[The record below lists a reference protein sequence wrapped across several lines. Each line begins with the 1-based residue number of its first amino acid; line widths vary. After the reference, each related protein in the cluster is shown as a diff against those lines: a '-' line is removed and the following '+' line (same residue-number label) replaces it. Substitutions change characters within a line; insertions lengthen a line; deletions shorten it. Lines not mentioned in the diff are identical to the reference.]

1 MDEFVEW
8 YFSDANKSVDKDD
21 KKATKDA
28 YDNGKIT
35 LDQLKGGSIWK
46 RNKVKQMEPGK
57 ITRLNDDFLGYQ
69 ATIPHK
75 KQAEENVKATKDQ
88 PKSGSIWKRVKA
100 NPMLD
105 KITRL
110 NDSLDQATIAQ
121 KKQAEENAKAEKAEK
136 VKKAEEAKKAEAVKK
151 SQTPKDDSEKQ
162 GTTSTTLDATSAS
175 KDIQSIM
182 ETANNY
188 ADVKPTVKV
197 SPFFWK
203 NIDYMLEDA
212 KSAAMKE
219 EASDN
224 TKEEDSDNTKEK
236 DSAKKKEKDS
246 AKKQELLKKLKS
258 QKAELYADHIL
269 KTLANLAYS
278 TSNWTGAEAG
288 HNPAHEM
295 TSSQADLYKNIQN
308 QAYANQI
315 GKIKDYDIKQ
325 QTDRTD
331 AVNNVFNEYLERQV
345 ASKWK
350 AWSNDSRFK
359 DAKGNIDYI
368 KMFDSLDINEK
379 QYLNNIMKSKL
390 ASLNENSSIEDAAK
404 AFAAYELGP
413 IATEVL
419 KGAVEATGS
428 GIQRAFNWLKDR
440 L

>member
-1 MDEFVEW
+1 MDEFVKW
-8 YFSDANKSVDKDD
+8 YFSDANKAVEEND

-46 RNKVKQMEPGK
+46 HNKVNQMKPGQ

-69 ATIPHK
+69 ATITQK
-75 KQAEENVKATKDQ
+75 KQTEENVKATKDK
-88 PKSGSIWKRVKA
+88 PKSGSIWKRIEI
-100 NPMLD
+100 NPL
-105 KITRL
+105 KLGKTTRL
-110 NDSLDQATIAQ
+110 NDDSLDQAAIAQ
-121 KKQAEENAKAEKAEK
+121 KKQAEENAKAEKA
-136 VKKAEEAKKAEAVKK
+136 KAVNKP
-151 SQTPKDDSEKQ
+151 QTPKDDSKKQ
-162 GTTSTTLDATSAS
+162 DAASTSEDDTKKQDAESAS
-175 KDIQSIM
+175 KDIRNIM
-182 ETANNY
+182 ETASNY

-203 NIDYMLEDA
+203 NIDYMLEND

-219 EASDN
+219 E
-224 TKEEDSDNTKEK
+224 
-236 DSAKKKEKDS
+236 DS

-269 KTLANLAYS
+269 KSLANLAYS

-331 AVNNVFNEYLERQV
+331 TVNKVFNDYLDRQV

-368 KMFDSLDINEK
+368 KMFDSLDIDEK
-379 QYLNNIMKSKL
+379 QYLNGIMKSKL
-390 ASLNENSSIEDAAK
+390 ASLDESSSIEDAAK
-404 AFAAYELGP
+404 AFAGYELGP

-428 GIQRAFNWLKDR
+428 GIQSAFNWLKDR

>member
-8 YFSDANKSVDKDD
+8 YFSDANKSIDKDD

-46 RNKVKQMEPGK
+46 HNKVNQMKPGQ
-57 ITRLNDDFLGYQ
+57 ITRLNDEFLGYQ
-69 ATIPHK
+69 ATTTQK

-88 PKSGSIWKRVKA
+88 PKSGSIWKRIKI
-100 NPMLD
+100 NPL
-105 KITRL
+105 KLGKTTRL
-110 NDSLDQATIAQ
+110 NDDSLDQAAIAQ
-121 KKQAEENAKAEKAEK
+121 KKQAEENAKAEKA
-136 VKKAEEAKKAEAVKK
+136 KKAEVAKKAEAVNKP
-151 SQTPKDDSEKQ
+151 QTPKDDSKKQ
-162 GTTSTTLDATSAS
+162 DAASTKQDATSAS
-175 KDIQSIM
+175 KDIQTIM
-182 ETANNY
+182 ETASNY

-203 NIDYMLEDA
+203 NIDYMLEND

-219 EASDN
+219 E
-224 TKEEDSDNTKEK
+224 
-236 DSAKKKEKDS
+236 DS
-246 AKKQELLKKLKS
+246 AKKQELLKKLRS
-258 QKAELYADHIL
+258 QKAELYADYIL
-269 KTLANLAYS
+269 KSLANLAYS

-295 TSSQADLYKNIQN
+295 TSSQVDLYKNIQN

-325 QTDRTD
+325 QTDRIDT
-331 AVNNVFNEYLERQV
+331 VNKIFNDYLNRQV

-368 KMFDSLDINEK
+368 KMFDSLDIDEK
-379 QYLNNIMKSKL
+379 QYLNSIMKSKL
-390 ASLNENSSIEDAAK
+390 ASLDENSSIEDAAK
-404 AFAAYELGP
+404 AFAGYKLGP

-419 KGAVEATGS
+419 KDAVEATGA
-428 GIQRAFNWLKDR
+428 GIQSAFNWLKDR

>member
-8 YFSDANKSVDKDD
+8 YFSDANKLIDKDD

-46 RNKVKQMEPGK
+46 HNKVNQMKPGQ

-69 ATIPHK
+69 ATITQK
-75 KQAEENVKATKDQ
+75 KQPEENAKATKDQ
-88 PKSGSIWKRVKA
+88 PKSGSIWKRNKVNL
-100 NPMLD
+100 NPL
-105 KITRL
+105 TRL
-110 NDSLDQATIAQ
+110 KDSLDQAAIAQ
-121 KKQAEENAKAEKAEK
+121 KKQAEENAKAE
-136 VKKAEEAKKAEAVKK
+136 EAKKAEAANKP
-151 SQTPKDDSEKQ
+151 QTPKDDSKKQ
-162 GTTSTTLDATSAS
+162 EAASTKQDATSTKQDAESAS
-175 KDIQSIM
+175 KDIRDIM
-182 ETANNY
+182 ETASNY

-203 NIDYMLEDA
+203 NIDYMLEND

-219 EASDN
+219 E
-224 TKEEDSDNTKEK
+224 
-236 DSAKKKEKDS
+236 DS

-269 KTLANLAYS
+269 KSLANLAYS

-331 AVNNVFNEYLERQV
+331 TVNKVFNDYLNRQV

-368 KMFDSLDINEK
+368 KMFDSLDIDEK
-379 QYLNNIMKSKL
+379 QYLNGIMKSKL
-390 ASLNENSSIEDAAK
+390 ASLDENSSIEDAAK
-404 AFAAYELGP
+404 AFAGYELGP

-428 GIQRAFNWLKDR
+428 GIQSAFNWLKDR

>member
-8 YFSDANKSVDKDD
+8 YFSDANKAVDEND

-35 LDQLKGGSIWK
+35 LDQLKSGSIWK
-46 RNKVKQMEPGK
+46 LNKVNQMKPGQ

-69 ATIPHK
+69 AATTQK

-88 PKSGSIWKRVKA
+88 PKSGSIWKRIKV
-100 NPMLD
+100 NPLELS
-105 KITRL
+105 TRL
-110 NDSLDQATIAQ
+110 NDDFLGYQAAIAQ
-121 KKQAEENAKAEKAEK
+121 KKQAEENAKAE
-136 VKKAEEAKKAEAVKK
+136 EAKKAEAANKP
-151 SQTPKDDSEKQ
+151 QTPKDDSKKQNATSEKQ
-162 GTTSTTLDATSAS
+162 DAESAS
-175 KDIQSIM
+175 KDLQTIM
-182 ETANNY
+182 ETASNY

-203 NIDYMLEDA
+203 NIDYMLENDKA
-212 KSAAMKE
+212 AAMKE
-219 EASDN
+219 E
-224 TKEEDSDNTKEK
+224 
-236 DSAKKKEKDS
+236 DS

-269 KTLANLAYS
+269 KSLANLAYS

-331 AVNNVFNEYLERQV
+331 TVNKVFNDYLNRQV

-368 KMFDSLDINEK
+368 KMFDSLDIDEK
-379 QYLNNIMKSKL
+379 QYLNGIMKSKL
-390 ASLNENSSIEDAAK
+390 ANLDENSSIEDAAK
-404 AFAAYELGP
+404 AFAGYELGP

-419 KGAVEATGS
+419 KGAVEATGA
-428 GIQRAFNWLKDR
+428 GIQSAFNWLKDR

>member
-1 MDEFVEW
+1 MDEFVKW
-8 YFSDANKSVDKDD
+8 YFSDANESIDKDD

-35 LDQLKGGSIWK
+35 LDQLKSGSIWK
-46 RNKVKQMEPGK
+46 HNKVNQMKPGQ

-69 ATIPHK
+69 ATIPQK
-75 KQAEENVKATKDQ
+75 KQAEENVKATKDK
-88 PKSGSIWKRVKA
+88 PKSGSIWKHIKI
-100 NPMLD
+100 NPL
-105 KITRL
+105 KLGKTTGL
-110 NDSLDQATIAQ
+110 NDDSLDQAAIAQ
-121 KKQAEENAKAEKAEK
+121 KKQAEENAKAE
-136 VKKAEEAKKAEAVKK
+136 EAKKAEAANKP
-151 SQTPKDDSEKQ
+151 QTPKDDSKKQ
-162 GTTSTTLDATSAS
+162 DATSTKQDAESTKQDAESAS
-175 KDIQSIM
+175 EDIRDIM
-182 ETANNY
+182 ETASNY

-203 NIDYMLEDA
+203 NIDYMLEND

-219 EASDN
+219 E
-224 TKEEDSDNTKEK
+224 
-236 DSAKKKEKDS
+236 DS

-269 KTLANLAYS
+269 KSLANLAYS

-325 QTDRTD
+325 QIDRTD
-331 AVNNVFNEYLERQV
+331 TVNKVFNEYLNRQV
-345 ASKWK
+345 AAKWK
-350 AWSNDSRFK
+350 EWSNDSRFK

-368 KMFDSLDINEK
+368 KMFDSLDIDEK
-379 QYLNNIMKSKL
+379 QYLNGLMKSKL
-390 ASLNENSSIEDAAK
+390 ANLDENSSIEDAAK
-404 AFAAYELGP
+404 ALAVYELGP

-419 KGAVEATGS
+419 KGAVEATGA
-428 GIQRAFNWLKDR
+428 GIQSAFNWLKDR

>member
-8 YFSDANKSVDKDD
+8 YFSDANKSIDKDD

-35 LDQLKGGSIWK
+35 LDQLKSGSIWK
-46 RNKVKQMEPGK
+46 HNKVNQMKPGQ

-69 ATIPHK
+69 ATIP
-75 KQAEENVKATKDQ
+75 
-88 PKSGSIWKRVKA
+88 
-100 NPMLD
+100 
-105 KITRL
+105 
-110 NDSLDQATIAQ
+110 Q
-121 KKQAEENAKAEKAEK
+121 KKQAEENAKAEKA
-136 VKKAEEAKKAEAVKK
+136 KAVNKP
-151 SQTPKDDSEKQ
+151 QTPKDDSKKQ
-162 GTTSTTLDATSAS
+162 DATSTKQDAESAS
-175 KDIQSIM
+175 KDIRDIM
-182 ETANNY
+182 ETASNY

-203 NIDYMLEDA
+203 NIDYMLEND

-219 EASDN
+219 E
-224 TKEEDSDNTKEK
+224 
-236 DSAKKKEKDS
+236 DSAKKN
-246 AKKQELLKKLKS
+246 ELLKKLKS

-269 KTLANLAYS
+269 KSLANLAYS

-331 AVNNVFNEYLERQV
+331 TVNKVFNDYLDRQV

-368 KMFDSLDINEK
+368 KMFDSLDIDEK
-379 QYLNNIMKSKL
+379 QYLNGIMKSKL
-390 ASLNENSSIEDAAK
+390 AGLDENSSIEDAAK
-404 AFAAYELGP
+404 AFAGYELGP

-428 GIQRAFNWLKDR
+428 GIQSAFNWLKDR

>member
-8 YFSDANKSVDKDD
+8 YFSDANKAVDEND

-46 RNKVKQMEPGK
+46 RNKVNQMKPGK

-69 ATIPHK
+69 A
-75 KQAEENVKATKDQ
+75 A
-88 PKSGSIWKRVKA
+88 
-100 NPMLD
+100 
-105 KITRL
+105 
-110 NDSLDQATIAQ
+110 IAQ
-121 KKQAEENAKAEKAEK
+121 KKQAEENAKAEKA
-136 VKKAEEAKKAEAVKK
+136 KKAEAPNKAEAVNKP
-151 SQTPKDDSEKQ
+151 QTPKDDSEKQ
-162 GTTSTTLDATSAS
+162 DTTSTKQDAAAAS
-175 KDIQSIM
+175 EDIGNIM

-203 NIDYMLEDA
+203 NIDYMLEND

-219 EASDN
+219 
-224 TKEEDSDNTKEK
+224 T
-236 DSAKKKEKDS
+236 DS

-269 KTLANLAYS
+269 KSLANLAYS

-315 GKIKDYDIKQ
+315 SKIKDYDIKQ
-325 QTDRTD
+325 QIDRTD
-331 AVNNVFNEYLERQV
+331 TVNNVFNDYLNRQV
-345 ASKWK
+345 AAKWK

-379 QYLNNIMKSKL
+379 QYLNGIMKSKL
-390 ASLNENSSIEDAAK
+390 AGLDENSSIEDAAK
-404 AFAAYELGP
+404 AFAGYELGP

-419 KGAVEATGS
+419 KGAVEATGT
-428 GIQRAFNWLKDR
+428 GIQKAFNWLKDR

>member
-35 LDQLKGGSIWK
+35 LDQLKSGSIWK
-46 RNKVKQMEPGK
+46 RNKVNQMKPGQ

-69 ATIPHK
+69 ATTTQK

-88 PKSGSIWKRVKA
+88 PKSGSIWKRIKVNPLELVKT
-100 NPMLD
+100 
-105 KITRL
+105 TRL
-110 NDSLDQATIAQ
+110 NDDSLDQAAIAQ
-121 KKQAEENAKAEKAEK
+121 KKQAEENAKAE
-136 VKKAEEAKKAEAVKK
+136 EAKKAEAANKP
-151 SQTPKDDSEKQ
+151 QTPKDDSKKQDATSEKQ
-162 GTTSTTLDATSAS
+162 DAESAS
-175 KDIQSIM
+175 KDLQAIM
-182 ETANNY
+182 ETASNY

-203 NIDYMLEDA
+203 NIDYMLEND

-219 EASDN
+219 E
-224 TKEEDSDNTKEK
+224 
-236 DSAKKKEKDS
+236 DS

-269 KTLANLAYS
+269 KSLANLAYS

-315 GKIKDYDIKQ
+315 SKIKDYDIKQ

-331 AVNNVFNEYLERQV
+331 TVNKVFNDYLNRQV

-368 KMFDSLDINEK
+368 KMFDSLDIDEK
-379 QYLNNIMKSKL
+379 QYLNGIMKSKL
-390 ASLNENSSIEDAAK
+390 AGLDENSSIEDAAK
-404 AFAAYELGP
+404 AFAGYELGP

-419 KGAVEATGS
+419 KSAVEATGA
-428 GIQRAFNWLKDR
+428 GIQSAFNWLKDR

>member
-1 MDEFVEW
+1 MDEFAEW
-8 YFSDANKSVDKDD
+8 YFSDANKSIYKDD
-21 KKATKDA
+21 KKATKKA

-35 LDQLKGGSIWK
+35 LDQLKSGYIWK
-46 RNKVKQMEPGK
+46 HNKVNQMKPGQ

-69 ATIPHK
+69 ATITQK

-88 PKSGSIWKRVKA
+88 PKSGSIWKRIQV
-100 NPMLD
+100 NPL
-105 KITRL
+105 KLGKTTKL
-110 NDSLDQATIAQ
+110 NDDSLDQAAIAQAAIAQ
-121 KKQAEENAKAEKAEK
+121 KKQAEENAKAEKA
-136 VKKAEEAKKAEAVKK
+136 KAEAAKKAEAANKP
-151 SQTPKDDSEKQ
+151 QTPKDDSKKQ
-162 GTTSTTLDATSAS
+162 DAESAS
-175 KDIQSIM
+175 KDIRDIM
-182 ETANNY
+182 ETASNY

-203 NIDYMLEDA
+203 NIDYMLEND

-219 EASDN
+219 E
-224 TKEEDSDNTKEK
+224 
-236 DSAKKKEKDS
+236 DS
-246 AKKQELLKKLKS
+246 AKKQELLKKFKS

-269 KTLANLAYS
+269 KSLANLAYS

-331 AVNNVFNEYLERQV
+331 TVNKVFNDYLDRQV

-368 KMFDSLDINEK
+368 KMFDSLDIDEK
-379 QYLNNIMKSKL
+379 QYLNGIMKSKL
-390 ASLNENSSIEDAAK
+390 ASLDENSSIEDAAK
-404 AFAAYELGP
+404 AFAGYELGP

-419 KGAVEATGS
+419 KSAVEATGS
-428 GIQRAFNWLKDR
+428 GIQKAFNWLKDR

>member
-8 YFSDANKSVDKDD
+8 YFSDANKSIDEND
-21 KKATKDA
+21 KKATKNA

-35 LDQLKGGSIWK
+35 LDQLKSGSIWK
-46 RNKVKQMEPGK
+46 RNKVNQMKPGK

-69 ATIPHK
+69 A
-75 KQAEENVKATKDQ
+75 A
-88 PKSGSIWKRVKA
+88 
-100 NPMLD
+100 
-105 KITRL
+105 
-110 NDSLDQATIAQ
+110 IAQ
-121 KKQAEENAKAEKAEK
+121 KKQAEENAKAEKAKVEK
-136 VKKAEEAKKAEAVKK
+136 SKAEKAKAVNKP
-151 SQTPKDDSEKQ
+151 QTPKDDFKKQ
-162 GTTSTTLDATSAS
+162 DATSTKQDTESTKQDAESAS

-182 ETANNY
+182 ETASNY

-203 NIDYMLEDA
+203 NIDYMLEND

-219 EASDN
+219 E
-224 TKEEDSDNTKEK
+224 
-236 DSAKKKEKDS
+236 DS

-269 KTLANLAYS
+269 KSLANLAYS

-331 AVNNVFNEYLERQV
+331 TVNKVFNDYLNRQV

-368 KMFDSLDINEK
+368 KMFDSLDIDEK
-379 QYLNNIMKSKL
+379 QYLNGLMKSKL
-390 ASLNENSSIEDAAK
+390 AGLDENSSIEDAAK
-404 AFAAYELGP
+404 AFAGYELGP
-413 IATEVL
+413 IATEIL

-428 GIQRAFNWLKDR
+428 GIQSAFNWLKDR

>member
-8 YFSDANKSVDKDD
+8 YFSDANESVDKDD
-21 KKATKDA
+21 KKATKNA

-35 LDQLKGGSIWK
+35 KGQLKSGLIWK
-46 RNKVKQMEPGK
+46 DNKVNKMKPGQ
-57 ITRLNDDFLGYQ
+57 ITRLNDDFLSYQ
-69 ATIPHK
+69 ATMPQK

-88 PKSGSIWKRVKA
+88 PKSGSIWKRIEVNPLKLVKA
-100 NPMLD
+100 T
-105 KITRL
+105 KE
-110 NDSLDQATIAQ
+110 AAKAQ
-121 KKQAEENAKAEKAEK
+121 KKQAEENAKAEAA
-136 VKKAEEAKKAEAVKK
+136 KKAEEANKP
-151 SQTPKDDSEKQ
+151 QTPKDDSKKQDAASEKQ
-162 GTTSTTLDATSAS
+162 DAESAS
-175 KDIQSIM
+175 KDIRDIM
-182 ETANNY
+182 ETASNY

-203 NIDYMLEDA
+203 NIDYMLEND

-219 EASDN
+219 E
-224 TKEEDSDNTKEK
+224 
-236 DSAKKKEKDS
+236 DS

-269 KTLANLAYS
+269 KSLANLAYS

-331 AVNNVFNEYLERQV
+331 TVNKVFNDYLDRQV

-368 KMFDSLDINEK
+368 KMFDSLDIDEK
-379 QYLNNIMKSKL
+379 QYLNGIMKSKL
-390 ASLNENSSIEDAAK
+390 AGLDENSSIEDAAK
-404 AFAAYELGP
+404 AFAGYELGP

-428 GIQRAFNWLKDR
+428 GIQSAFNWLKDR

>member
-1 MDEFVEW
+1 MDEFVKW
-8 YFSDANKSVDKDD
+8 YFSDANNAVDEDD
-21 KKATKDA
+21 KKATKKA

-35 LDQLKGGSIWK
+35 SDQLKGGSIWK
-46 RNKVKQMEPGK
+46 RNKVNQMKPGQ
-57 ITRLNDDFLGYQ
+57 ITRLNDGYQ
-69 ATIPHK
+69 AAIAQK
-75 KQAEENVKATKDQ
+75 KQTDENDKKATKDQ
-88 PKSGSIWKRVKA
+88 PKGKSIWDRIKV
-100 NPMLD
+100 NPMD
-105 KITRL
+105 IVQK
-110 NDSLDQATIAQ
+110 NQAEEAAIAQ
-121 KKQAEENAKAEKAEK
+121 KKQAEENAKAEAT
-136 VKKAEEAKKAEAVKK
+136 KKAEAANKP
-151 SQTPKDDSEKQ
+151 QTPKDDSEKQ
-162 GTTSTTLDATSAS
+162 DTTSKKQDATSAS
-175 KDIQSIM
+175 EDIRNIM

-203 NIDYMLEDA
+203 NIDYMLEND

-219 EASDN
+219 E
-224 TKEEDSDNTKEK
+224 
-236 DSAKKKEKDS
+236 DS

-269 KTLANLAYS
+269 KSLANLAYS

-331 AVNNVFNEYLERQV
+331 TVNKVFNDYLNRQV
-345 ASKWK
+345 AAKWK

-368 KMFDSLDINEK
+368 KMFDSLDIDEK
-379 QYLNNIMKSKL
+379 QYLNGLMKSKL
-390 ASLNENSSIEDAAK
+390 AGLDENSSIEDAAK
-404 AFAAYELGP
+404 AFAGYELGP

-419 KGAVEATGS
+419 KGAVEATGT
-428 GIQRAFNWLKDR
+428 GIQKAFNWLKDR

>member
-1 MDEFVEW
+1 MDEFVKW
-8 YFSDANKSVDKDD
+8 YFSDANKAVDNDD

-46 RNKVKQMEPGK
+46 RNKVNQMKPGK

-69 ATIPHK
+69 A
-75 KQAEENVKATKDQ
+75 A
-88 PKSGSIWKRVKA
+88 
-100 NPMLD
+100 
-105 KITRL
+105 
-110 NDSLDQATIAQ
+110 IAQ
-121 KKQAEENAKAEKAEK
+121 KKQAEENAKAEKAK
-136 VKKAEEAKKAEAVKK
+136 VVNKPKTPNKP
-151 SQTPKDDSEKQ
+151 QTPKDDSKKQDAASEKQ
-162 GTTSTTLDATSAS
+162 DATSTSKDDSEKQDATSAS
-175 KDIQSIM
+175 KDLQTII
-182 ETANNY
+182 ETAGNY

-203 NIDYMLEDA
+203 NIDYMLEND
-212 KSAAMKE
+212 KSAAM
-219 EASDN
+219 
-224 TKEEDSDNTKEK
+224 
-236 DSAKKKEKDS
+236 KEKDS

-269 KTLANLAYS
+269 KSLANLAYS

-315 GKIKDYDIKQ
+315 NKIKDYDIKQ

-331 AVNNVFNEYLERQV
+331 TVNSVFNDYLNRQV
-345 ASKWK
+345 AAKWK
-350 AWSNDSRFK
+350 AWSNDSKFK

-368 KMFDSLDINEK
+368 KMFDNLDIDEK
-379 QYLNNIMKSKL
+379 QYLNGLMKSKL
-390 ASLNENSSIEDAAK
+390 AGLDENSSIEDAAK
-404 AFAAYELGP
+404 AFAGYELGP
-413 IATEVL
+413 IATEIL
-419 KGAVEATGS
+419 KGAVEATGT
-428 GIQRAFNWLKDR
+428 GIQSAFNWLKDR

>member
-8 YFSDANKSVDKDD
+8 YFSDANKAIDKDD

-46 RNKVKQMEPGK
+46 RNKVNRMKPGQ

-69 ATIPHK
+69 A
-75 KQAEENVKATKDQ
+75 A
-88 PKSGSIWKRVKA
+88 
-100 NPMLD
+100 
-105 KITRL
+105 
-110 NDSLDQATIAQ
+110 IAQ
-121 KKQAEENAKAEKAEK
+121 KKQAEENAKAEKA
-136 VKKAEEAKKAEAVKK
+136 KAEKAKAEKAKAEKAKAENAKAENAKAVNKP
-151 SQTPKDDSEKQ
+151 QTPKDDSKKQ
-162 GTTSTTLDATSAS
+162 DAASTKQDAASAS
-175 KDIQSIM
+175 EDLRTIM
-182 ETANNY
+182 ETAGNY

-203 NIDYMLEDA
+203 NIDYMLEND

-219 EASDN
+219 E
-224 TKEEDSDNTKEK
+224 
-236 DSAKKKEKDS
+236 DS

-269 KTLANLAYS
+269 KSLANLAYS

-331 AVNNVFNEYLERQV
+331 TVNKVFNDYLNRQV

-368 KMFDSLDINEK
+368 KMFDSLDIDEK
-379 QYLNNIMKSKL
+379 QYLNGIMKSKL
-390 ASLNENSSIEDAAK
+390 ASLDENSSIEDAAK
-404 AFAAYELGP
+404 AFAGYELGP

-419 KGAVEATGS
+419 KGAVKATGS
-428 GIQRAFNWLKDR
+428 SIQSAFNWLKDR

>member
-1 MDEFVEW
+1 MDEFVKW
-8 YFSDANKSVDKDD
+8 YFSDANKAVDEND
-21 KKATKDA
+21 KKATKNA

-35 LDQLKGGSIWK
+35 LDQLKSGSIWK
-46 RNKVKQMEPGK
+46 RNKVNQMKPGK

-69 ATIPHK
+69 A
-75 KQAEENVKATKDQ
+75 A
-88 PKSGSIWKRVKA
+88 
-100 NPMLD
+100 
-105 KITRL
+105 
-110 NDSLDQATIAQ
+110 IAQ
-121 KKQAEENAKAEKAEK
+121 KKQAEENSKAEKAKKAE
-136 VKKAEEAKKAEAVKK
+136 VAKKAEEVNKP
-151 SQTPKDDSEKQ
+151 QTPKDDSKKQDAESASEDDSEKQ
-162 GTTSTTLDATSAS
+162 DAVSAS
-175 KDIQSIM
+175 KDIQNIM

-203 NIDYMLEDA
+203 NIDYMLEND

-219 EASDN
+219 E
-224 TKEEDSDNTKEK
+224 
-236 DSAKKKEKDS
+236 DS

-269 KTLANLAYS
+269 KSLANLAYS

-315 GKIKDYDIKQ
+315 SKIKDYDIKQ

-331 AVNNVFNEYLERQV
+331 TVNKVFNDYLNRQV
-345 ASKWK
+345 AAKWK

-368 KMFDSLDINEK
+368 KMFDSLDIDEK
-379 QYLNNIMKSKL
+379 QYLNGLMKSKL
-390 ASLNENSSIEDAAK
+390 ANLDENSSIEDVAK
-404 AFAAYELGP
+404 VFAGSKLGP
-413 IATEVL
+413 IAIEVL

-428 GIQRAFNWLKDR
+428 GIQSAFNWLKDR

>member
-1 MDEFVEW
+1 MDEFVKW
-8 YFSDANKSVDKDD
+8 YFSDANKSIDKDD

-35 LDQLKGGSIWK
+35 LDQLKSGSIWK
-46 RNKVKQMEPGK
+46 HNKVNQMKPGQ

-69 ATIPHK
+69 ATTTQK
-75 KQAEENVKATKDQ
+75 KQTEENVKATKDQ
-88 PKSGSIWKRVKA
+88 PKSGSIWKRIEV
-100 NPMLD
+100 NPL
-105 KITRL
+105 KLGKTTRL
-110 NDSLDQATIAQ
+110 NDDSLDQAAKAQ
-121 KKQAEENAKAEKAEK
+121 KKQAEENAKAE
-136 VKKAEEAKKAEAVKK
+136 EAKKAEAANKP
-151 SQTPKDDSEKQ
+151 QTPKDDSKKQNATSEKQ
-162 GTTSTTLDATSAS
+162 DAESAS
-175 KDIQSIM
+175 KDLQTIM
-182 ETANNY
+182 ETIGNY

-203 NIDYMLEDA
+203 NIDYMLEND

-219 EASDN
+219 E
-224 TKEEDSDNTKEK
+224 DSV
-236 DSAKKKEKDS
+236 
-246 AKKQELLKKLKS
+246 KKQELLKKLKS

-269 KTLANLAYS
+269 KSLANLAYS

-331 AVNNVFNEYLERQV
+331 TVNKVFNDYLDRQV

-368 KMFDSLDINEK
+368 KMFDSLDIDEK
-379 QYLNNIMKSKL
+379 QYLNGIMKSKL
-390 ASLNENSSIEDAAK
+390 ASLDENSSIEDAAK
-404 AFAAYELGP
+404 AFAGYELGP

-419 KGAVEATGS
+419 KGAVEATGA
-428 GIQRAFNWLKDR
+428 GIQSAFNWLKDR

>member
-8 YFSDANKSVDKDD
+8 YFSDANKAVDEND

-46 RNKVKQMEPGK
+46 RNKVNQMKPGQ

-69 ATIPHK
+69 ATTTQK

-88 PKSGSIWKRVKA
+88 PKSGSIWKRIKV
-100 NPMLD
+100 NPLELG
-105 KITRL
+105 KTTRL
-110 NDSLDQATIAQ
+110 NDDSLDQAAIAQ
-121 KKQAEENAKAEKAEK
+121 KKQAEENAKAEAANKP
-136 VKKAEEAKKAEAVKK
+136 
-151 SQTPKDDSEKQ
+151 QTPKDDSKKQDATSEKQ
-162 GTTSTTLDATSAS
+162 DAESAS
-175 KDIQSIM
+175 KDLQTIM
-182 ETANNY
+182 ETASNY

-203 NIDYMLEDA
+203 NIDYMLEND

-219 EASDN
+219 E
-224 TKEEDSDNTKEK
+224 
-236 DSAKKKEKDS
+236 DS

-269 KTLANLAYS
+269 KSLANLAYS

-315 GKIKDYDIKQ
+315 SKIKDYDIKQ

-331 AVNNVFNEYLERQV
+331 TVNKVFNDYLNRQV

-368 KMFDSLDINEK
+368 KMFDSLDIDEK
-379 QYLNNIMKSKL
+379 QYLNGIMKSKL
-390 ASLNENSSIEDAAK
+390 ANLDENSSIEDAAK
-404 AFAAYELGP
+404 AFAGYELGP

-419 KGAVEATGS
+419 KSAVEATGS
-428 GIQRAFNWLKDR
+428 GIQSAFNWLKDR

>member
-8 YFSDANKSVDKDD
+8 YFSDANKAIDKDD

-46 RNKVKQMEPGK
+46 RNKVNRMKPGK

-69 ATIPHK
+69 A
-75 KQAEENVKATKDQ
+75 A
-88 PKSGSIWKRVKA
+88 
-100 NPMLD
+100 
-105 KITRL
+105 
-110 NDSLDQATIAQ
+110 IAQ
-121 KKQAEENAKAEKAEK
+121 KKQAEENAKAEKA
-136 VKKAEEAKKAEAVKK
+136 KAEKAKAEKAKAEKAKAENAKAENAKAVNKP
-151 SQTPKDDSEKQ
+151 QTPKDDSKKQ
-162 GTTSTTLDATSAS
+162 DAASTKQDAASAS
-175 KDIQSIM
+175 EDLRTIM
-182 ETANNY
+182 ETAGNY

-203 NIDYMLEDA
+203 NIDYMLEND

-219 EASDN
+219 E
-224 TKEEDSDNTKEK
+224 
-236 DSAKKKEKDS
+236 DS

-269 KTLANLAYS
+269 KSLANLAYS

-331 AVNNVFNEYLERQV
+331 TVNKVFNDYLNRQV

-368 KMFDSLDINEK
+368 KMFDSLDIDEK
-379 QYLNNIMKSKL
+379 QYLNGIMKSKL
-390 ASLNENSSIEDAAK
+390 ASLDENSSIEDAAK
-404 AFAAYELGP
+404 AFAGYELGP

-428 GIQRAFNWLKDR
+428 SIQSAFNWLKDR

>member
-8 YFSDANKSVDKDD
+8 YFSDANKSIDKDD
-21 KKATKDA
+21 KKATKNA

-35 LDQLKGGSIWK
+35 LDQLKSGSIWK
-46 RNKVKQMEPGK
+46 HNKVNQMKPGQ

-69 ATIPHK
+69 ATITQK

-88 PKSGSIWKRVKA
+88 PKSGSIWKRIEV
-100 NPMLD
+100 NPL
-105 KITRL
+105 KLGKTTRL
-110 NDSLDQATIAQ
+110 NDDSLDQAAIAQ
-121 KKQAEENAKAEKAEK
+121 KKQAEENAKAEKA
-136 VKKAEEAKKAEAVKK
+136 KKAKADKKAEAANK

-175 KDIQSIM
+175 KDIQDIM

-188 ADVKPTVKV
+188 ADAKPTVKV

-219 EASDN
+219 E
-224 TKEEDSDNTKEK
+224 

-246 AKKQELLKKLKS
+246 AKKKELLKKLKS

-269 KTLANLAYS
+269 KSLANLAYS

-295 TSSQADLYKNIQN
+295 TSSQADLYKNIHN

-325 QTDRTD
+325 QIDRTN
-331 AVNNVFNEYLERQV
+331 ALNTLFNDYISRQV
-345 ASKWK
+345 AAKWK

-368 KMFDSLDINEK
+368 KMFDSLDIDEK
-379 QYLNNIMKSKL
+379 KYLNGIMKSKL

-404 AFAAYELGP
+404 AFAGYELGP
-413 IATEVL
+413 IATEIL

-428 GIQRAFNWLKDR
+428 GIQSAFKWLKDR

>member
-1 MDEFVEW
+1 MDEFVKW
-8 YFSDANKSVDKDD
+8 YFSDANKSIDEND

-28 YDNGKIT
+28 YYNGKIT

-46 RNKVKQMEPGK
+46 RNKVNQMKPGQ

-69 ATIPHK
+69 A
-75 KQAEENVKATKDQ
+75 A
-88 PKSGSIWKRVKA
+88 
-100 NPMLD
+100 
-105 KITRL
+105 
-110 NDSLDQATIAQ
+110 IAQ
-121 KKQAEENAKAEKAEK
+121 KKQAEENAKAEKAK
-136 VKKAEEAKKAEAVKK
+136 VVNKPQTPDKP
-151 SQTPKDDSEKQ
+151 QTPKDDSKKQ
-162 GTTSTTLDATSAS
+162 DATSASEDDSKKQDATSAS
-175 KDIQSIM
+175 KDLQTII
-182 ETANNY
+182 ETAGNY

-203 NIDYMLEDA
+203 NIDYMLEND

-219 EASDN
+219 E
-224 TKEEDSDNTKEK
+224 
-236 DSAKKKEKDS
+236 DS

-269 KTLANLAYS
+269 KSLANLAYS

-295 TSSQADLYKNIQN
+295 TSSQADRYKNIQN

-315 GKIKDYDIKQ
+315 SKIKDYDIKQ
-325 QTDRTD
+325 QIDRTD
-331 AVNNVFNEYLERQV
+331 TVNSVFNDYLNRQV
-345 ASKWK
+345 AAKWK
-350 AWSNDSRFK
+350 AWSNDSKFK

-368 KMFDSLDINEK
+368 KMFDNLDIDEK
-379 QYLNNIMKSKL
+379 QYLNGLMKSKL
-390 ASLNENSSIEDAAK
+390 AGLDENSSIEDAAK
-404 AFAAYELGP
+404 AFAGYELGP

-428 GIQRAFNWLKDR
+428 GIQSAFNWLKDR

>member
-1 MDEFVEW
+1 MDEFVKW
-8 YFSDANKSVDKDD
+8 YFSDANKAIDEND

-46 RNKVKQMEPGK
+46 RNKVNQMKPGK

-69 ATIPHK
+69 ATI
-75 KQAEENVKATKDQ
+75 
-88 PKSGSIWKRVKA
+88 
-100 NPMLD
+100 
-105 KITRL
+105 
-110 NDSLDQATIAQ
+110 AQ
-121 KKQAEENAKAEKAEK
+121 KKQAEENAKAEK
-136 VKKAEEAKKAEAVKK
+136 KAKAEAANKP
-151 SQTPKDDSEKQ
+151 QTPKDDSEKQ
-162 GTTSTTLDATSAS
+162 DATSEKQDAISVSEDDSKKQDATSAS
-175 KDIQSIM
+175 KDIRDIM

-203 NIDYMLEDA
+203 NIDYMLEND

-219 EASDN
+219 E
-224 TKEEDSDNTKEK
+224 
-236 DSAKKKEKDS
+236 DS

-269 KTLANLAYS
+269 KSLANLAYS

-325 QTDRTD
+325 QTDRADT
-331 AVNNVFNEYLERQV
+331 VNTVFNEYLNRQV
-345 ASKWK
+345 AAKWK

-368 KMFDSLDINEK
+368 KMFDNLDIEEK
-379 QYLNNIMKSKL
+379 QYLNGLMKSKL
-390 ASLNENSSIEDAAK
+390 ANLNENSSIEDVAK
-404 AFAAYELGP
+404 AFAGYELGP

-428 GIQRAFNWLKDR
+428 GIQKAFNWLKDR

>member
-8 YFSDANKSVDKDD
+8 YFSDANKAVDEND

-46 RNKVKQMEPGK
+46 RNKVNQMKPGK

-69 ATIPHK
+69 ATI
-75 KQAEENVKATKDQ
+75 
-88 PKSGSIWKRVKA
+88 
-100 NPMLD
+100 
-105 KITRL
+105 
-110 NDSLDQATIAQ
+110 AQ
-121 KKQAEENAKAEKAEK
+121 KKQAEENARAEK
-136 VKKAEEAKKAEAVKK
+136 AKKAEAAKK
-151 SQTPKDDSEKQ
+151 SQTPKDDSKKQGAASASEDDSKKQ

-175 KDIQSIM
+175 EDLRTIM

-219 EASDN
+219 EDSSN
-224 TKEEDSDNTKEK
+224 TKEEDSDNTKEEDSTK
-236 DSAKKKEKDS
+236 KKEEDSAKKKEKDS
-246 AKKQELLKKLKS
+246 AKKKELLKKLKS

-295 TSSQADLYKNIQN
+295 TSSQADLYKNIHN

-325 QTDRTD
+325 QIDRTN
-331 AVNNVFNEYLERQV
+331 AVNTLFNDYLSRQV
-345 ASKWK
+345 AAKWK

-379 QYLNNIMKSKL
+379 QYLNGIMKSKL
-390 ASLNENSSIEDAAK
+390 AGLDENSSIEDAAK
-404 AFAAYELGP
+404 AFAGYELGP
-413 IATEVL
+413 IATEIL
-419 KGAVEATGS
+419 KGAVEATGA
-428 GIQRAFNWLKDR
+428 GIQSAFNWLKDR

>member
-1 MDEFVEW
+1 MDEFVKW
-8 YFSDANKSVDKDD
+8 YFSDANKAIDEND

-46 RNKVKQMEPGK
+46 RNKVNQMKPGK

-69 ATIPHK
+69 A
-75 KQAEENVKATKDQ
+75 A
-88 PKSGSIWKRVKA
+88 
-100 NPMLD
+100 M
-105 KITRL
+105 
-110 NDSLDQATIAQ
+110 AQ
-121 KKQAEENAKAEKAEK
+121 KKQAEENAKAEN
-136 VKKAEEAKKAEAVKK
+136 AKKAEAVNKP
-151 SQTPKDDSEKQ
+151 QTTKDDSKKQ
-162 GTTSTTLDATSAS
+162 DATSENQDATSTKQDATSAS
-175 KDIQSIM
+175 EDLRNIM

-203 NIDYMLEDA
+203 NIDYMLEND
-212 KSAAMKE
+212 KDAAMKE
-219 EASDN
+219 E
-224 TKEEDSDNTKEK
+224 
-236 DSAKKKEKDS
+236 DS

-269 KTLANLAYS
+269 KSLANLAYS

-295 TSSQADLYKNIQN
+295 TSSQADLYKNIHN

-325 QTDRTD
+325 QIDRTD
-331 AVNNVFNEYLERQV
+331 TVNSVFNDYLNRQV
-345 ASKWK
+345 AAKWK
-350 AWSNDSRFK
+350 AWSNDSKFK

-379 QYLNNIMKSKL
+379 QYLNGLMKSKL
-390 ASLNENSSIEDAAK
+390 VSLDENSSIEDAAK
-404 AFAAYELGP
+404 AFAGLELGP

-419 KGAVEATGS
+419 KGAVEATGTS
-428 GIQRAFNWLKDR
+428 IQKAFNWLKDR

>member
-1 MDEFVEW
+1 MDEFVKW
-8 YFSDANKSVDKDD
+8 YFSDANKAIDEND

-46 RNKVKQMEPGK
+46 RNKVNQMKPGK
-57 ITRLNDDFLGYQ
+57 ITRLNDDFIGYQ
-69 ATIPHK
+69 AAIY
-75 KQAEENVKATKDQ
+75 
-88 PKSGSIWKRVKA
+88 
-100 NPMLD
+100 
-105 KITRL
+105 
-110 NDSLDQATIAQ
+110 Q
-121 KKQAEENAKAEKAEK
+121 KKQAEENA
-136 VKKAEEAKKAEAVKK
+136 KAEEAKKAEAVKK
-151 SQTPKDDSEKQ
+151 VEAVKKAEAVNKPQTPKDDSEKQ
-162 GTTSTTLDATSAS
+162 DATSENQDTAS
-175 KDIQSIM
+175 TKQDAASASEDLRDIM

-203 NIDYMLEDA
+203 NIDYMLEND

-219 EASDN
+219 E
-224 TKEEDSDNTKEK
+224 
-236 DSAKKKEKDS
+236 DS

-269 KTLANLAYS
+269 KSLANLAYS

-325 QTDRTD
+325 QTDRADT
-331 AVNNVFNEYLERQV
+331 VNTVFNEYLNRQV
-345 ASKWK
+345 AAKWK

-368 KMFDSLDINEK
+368 KMFDSLDIEEK
-379 QYLNNIMKSKL
+379 QYLNGLMKSKL
-390 ASLNENSSIEDAAK
+390 ASLDENSSIEDVAK
-404 AFAAYELGP
+404 AFAGSKLGP

-428 GIQRAFNWLKDR
+428 GIQKAFNWLKDR

>member
-8 YFSDANKSVDKDD
+8 YFSDANKAIDNDD
-21 KKATKDA
+21 KKATKNA

-46 RNKVKQMEPGK
+46 RNKVNRMKPGK

-69 ATIPHK
+69 A
-75 KQAEENVKATKDQ
+75 A
-88 PKSGSIWKRVKA
+88 
-100 NPMLD
+100 
-105 KITRL
+105 
-110 NDSLDQATIAQ
+110 IAQ
-121 KKQAEENAKAEKAEK
+121 KKQAEENAKAEKA
-136 VKKAEEAKKAEAVKK
+136 KAEKAKAEKAKAEKAKAVNKP
-151 SQTPKDDSEKQ
+151 QTPKDDSKKQDAASEKQ
-162 GTTSTTLDATSAS
+162 DTESASEDDSKKQDAASAS
-175 KDIQSIM
+175 KDLRTIM

-203 NIDYMLEDA
+203 NIDYMLEND

-219 EASDN
+219 E
-224 TKEEDSDNTKEK
+224 
-236 DSAKKKEKDS
+236 DSAKKK
-246 AKKQELLKKLKS
+246 ELLKKLKS

-269 KTLANLAYS
+269 KSLANLAYS

-331 AVNNVFNEYLERQV
+331 TVNKVFNDYLNRQV

-350 AWSNDSRFK
+350 EWSNDSRFK

-368 KMFDSLDINEK
+368 KMFDSLDIDEK
-379 QYLNNIMKSKL
+379 QYLNGIMKSKL
-390 ASLNENSSIEDAAK
+390 ANLDENSSIEDAAK
-404 AFAAYELGP
+404 AFAGYELGP

-428 GIQRAFNWLKDR
+428 GIQSAFNWLKER

>member
-1 MDEFVEW
+1 MDEFVKW
-8 YFSDANKSVDKDD
+8 YFSDANKSIDEND

-35 LDQLKGGSIWK
+35 LDQLKSGSIWK
-46 RNKVKQMEPGK
+46 LNKVNQMKPGQ
-57 ITRLNDDFLGYQ
+57 ITRLNDDFLSYQ
-69 ATIPHK
+69 ATIPQK

-88 PKSGSIWKRVKA
+88 PKSGSIWKRIEI
-100 NPMLD
+100 NPL
-105 KITRL
+105 KLGKTTKL
-110 NDSLDQATIAQ
+110 NDDSLDKAAIAQ
-121 KKQAEENAKAEKAEK
+121 KKQAEENAKAEAA
-136 VKKAEEAKKAEAVKK
+136 KKAEEAKKAKAVNKP
-151 SQTPKDDSEKQ
+151 QTPKDDSKKQ
-162 GTTSTTLDATSAS
+162 DATSTKQDAESAS
-175 KDIQSIM
+175 KDIRDIM
-182 ETANNY
+182 ETASNY

-203 NIDYMLEDA
+203 NIDYMLEND

-219 EASDN
+219 E
-224 TKEEDSDNTKEK
+224 
-236 DSAKKKEKDS
+236 DS

-269 KTLANLAYS
+269 KSLANLAYS

-331 AVNNVFNEYLERQV
+331 TVNKVFNDYLDRQV

-368 KMFDSLDINEK
+368 KMFDSLDIDEK
-379 QYLNNIMKSKL
+379 QYLNGLMKSKL
-390 ASLNENSSIEDAAK
+390 AGLDENSSIEDAAK
-404 AFAAYELGP
+404 AFAGYELGP

-419 KGAVEATGS
+419 KGAVEATGA
-428 GIQRAFNWLKDR
+428 GIQSAFNWLKDR

>member
-8 YFSDANKSVDKDD
+8 YFSDANKLIDKDD

-46 RNKVKQMEPGK
+46 HNKVNQMKPGQ

-69 ATIPHK
+69 ATITQK
-75 KQAEENVKATKDQ
+75 KQPEENAKATKDQ
-88 PKSGSIWKRVKA
+88 PKSGSIWKRNKVNL
-100 NPMLD
+100 NPL
-105 KITRL
+105 TRL
-110 NDSLDQATIAQ
+110 KDFLDQAAIAQ
-121 KKQAEENAKAEKAEK
+121 KKQAEENAKAE
-136 VKKAEEAKKAEAVKK
+136 EAKKAEAANKP
-151 SQTPKDDSEKQ
+151 QTPKDDSKKQ
-162 GTTSTTLDATSAS
+162 EAASTKQDATSTKQDAESAS
-175 KDIQSIM
+175 KDIRDIM
-182 ETANNY
+182 ETASNY

-203 NIDYMLEDA
+203 NIDYMLEND

-219 EASDN
+219 E
-224 TKEEDSDNTKEK
+224 
-236 DSAKKKEKDS
+236 DS

-269 KTLANLAYS
+269 KSLANLAYS

-331 AVNNVFNEYLERQV
+331 TVNKVFNDYLNRQV

-368 KMFDSLDINEK
+368 KMFDSLDIDEK
-379 QYLNNIMKSKL
+379 QYLNGIMKSKL
-390 ASLNENSSIEDAAK
+390 ASLDENSSIEDAAK
-404 AFAAYELGP
+404 AFAGYELGP

-428 GIQRAFNWLKDR
+428 GIQSAFNWLKDR

>member
-8 YFSDANKSVDKDD
+8 YFSDANKSIDEDD

-46 RNKVKQMEPGK
+46 RNKVNQMKPGK

-69 ATIPHK
+69 A
-75 KQAEENVKATKDQ
+75 A
-88 PKSGSIWKRVKA
+88 
-100 NPMLD
+100 
-105 KITRL
+105 
-110 NDSLDQATIAQ
+110 IAQ
-121 KKQAEENAKAEKAEK
+121 KKQAEENAKAEKAKK
-136 VKKAEEAKKAEAVKK
+136 VEAPNKAEAVNKP
-151 SQTPKDDSEKQ
+151 QTPKDDSEKQ
-162 GTTSTTLDATSAS
+162 DTTSTKQDAAAAS
-175 KDIQSIM
+175 EDIRDIM

-203 NIDYMLEDA
+203 NIDYMLEND

-219 EASDN
+219 
-224 TKEEDSDNTKEK
+224 T
-236 DSAKKKEKDS
+236 DS

-269 KTLANLAYS
+269 KSLANLAYS

-315 GKIKDYDIKQ
+315 SKIKDYDIKQ
-325 QTDRTD
+325 QIDRTD
-331 AVNNVFNEYLERQV
+331 TVNNVFNDYLNRQV
-345 ASKWK
+345 AAKWK

-379 QYLNNIMKSKL
+379 QYLNGIMKSKL
-390 ASLNENSSIEDAAK
+390 AGLDENSSIEDAAK
-404 AFAAYELGP
+404 AFAGYELGP

-419 KGAVEATGS
+419 KGAVEATGT
-428 GIQRAFNWLKDR
+428 GIQKAFNWLKDR

>member
-1 MDEFVEW
+1 MDEFVKW
-8 YFSDANKSVDKDD
+8 YFSDANKAIDEND
-21 KKATKDA
+21 KKATKKA

-35 LDQLKGGSIWK
+35 LDQLKDGFIWK
-46 RNKVKQMEPGK
+46 RNKVNQMKPGK
-57 ITRLNDDFLGYQ
+57 ITRLNDDFLGNQ
-69 ATIPHK
+69 A
-75 KQAEENVKATKDQ
+75 A
-88 PKSGSIWKRVKA
+88 
-100 NPMLD
+100 
-105 KITRL
+105 
-110 NDSLDQATIAQ
+110 IAQ
-121 KKQAEENAKAEKAEK
+121 KKQAEENAKAEKAK
-136 VKKAEEAKKAEAVKK
+136 VVNKPQTTNKP
-151 SQTPKDDSEKQ
+151 QTPKDDSKKQ
-162 GTTSTTLDATSAS
+162 DTASENQDATSTSKDDSKKQDSASAS
-175 KDIQSIM
+175 KDLQNIL

-203 NIDYMLEDA
+203 NIDYMLEND

-219 EASDN
+219 E
-224 TKEEDSDNTKEK
+224 
-236 DSAKKKEKDS
+236 DS

-269 KTLANLAYS
+269 KSLANLAYS

-325 QTDRTD
+325 QMDRTD
-331 AVNNVFNEYLERQV
+331 TVNSVFNDYLNRQV
-345 ASKWK
+345 AAKWK
-350 AWSNDSRFK
+350 EWSNDSKFK

-368 KMFDSLDINEK
+368 KMFDSLDIDEK
-379 QYLNNIMKSKL
+379 QYLNGLMKSKL
-390 ASLNENSSIEDAAK
+390 AGLDENSSIEDAAK
-404 AFAAYELGP
+404 AFAGYELGP

-428 GIQRAFNWLKDR
+428 GIQKAFNWLKDR

>member
-8 YFSDANKSVDKDD
+8 YFSDANKSIDKDD

-35 LDQLKGGSIWK
+35 LDQLKSGSIWK

-69 ATIPHK
+69 ATITQK

-88 PKSGSIWKRVKA
+88 PKSGSIWKRIEV
-100 NPMLD
+100 NPL
-105 KITRL
+105 KLGKTTRL
-110 NDSLDQATIAQ
+110 NDDSLDQAAIAQ
-121 KKQAEENAKAEKAEK
+121 KKQAEENAKAE
-136 VKKAEEAKKAEAVKK
+136 EAKKAEAANKP
-151 SQTPKDDSEKQ
+151 QTPKDDSKKQ
-162 GTTSTTLDATSAS
+162 DATSTKQDAAS
-175 KDIQSIM
+175 ASEDIRNIM
-182 ETANNY
+182 ETASNY

-203 NIDYMLEDA
+203 NIDYMLEND
-212 KSAAMKE
+212 KSAVMKE
-219 EASDN
+219 E
-224 TKEEDSDNTKEK
+224 
-236 DSAKKKEKDS
+236 DS

-269 KTLANLAYS
+269 KSLANLAYS

-331 AVNNVFNEYLERQV
+331 TVNKVFNDYLDRQV

-368 KMFDSLDINEK
+368 KMFDSLDIDEK
-379 QYLNNIMKSKL
+379 QYLNGLMKSKL
-390 ASLNENSSIEDAAK
+390 AGLDENSSIEDAAK
-404 AFAAYELGP
+404 AFAGYELGP

-428 GIQRAFNWLKDR
+428 GIQSAFNWLKDR

>member
-1 MDEFVEW
+1 MDEFVKW
-8 YFSDANKSVDKDD
+8 YFSDANKSIDKDD

-35 LDQLKGGSIWK
+35 LDQLKSGSIWK
-46 RNKVKQMEPGK
+46 HNKVNQMKPGQ

-69 ATIPHK
+69 ATTTQK
-75 KQAEENVKATKDQ
+75 KQTEENVKATKDQ
-88 PKSGSIWKRVKA
+88 PKSGSIWKRIEV
-100 NPMLD
+100 NPL
-105 KITRL
+105 KLGKTTRL
-110 NDSLDQATIAQ
+110 NDDSLDQAAKAQ
-121 KKQAEENAKAEKAEK
+121 KKQAEENAKAE
-136 VKKAEEAKKAEAVKK
+136 EAKKAEAANKP
-151 SQTPKDDSEKQ
+151 QTPKDDSKKQNATSEKQ
-162 GTTSTTLDATSAS
+162 DAESAS
-175 KDIQSIM
+175 KDLQTIM
-182 ETANNY
+182 ETASNY

-203 NIDYMLEDA
+203 NIDYMLEND

-219 EASDN
+219 E
-224 TKEEDSDNTKEK
+224 DSV
-236 DSAKKKEKDS
+236 
-246 AKKQELLKKLKS
+246 KKQELLKKLKS

-269 KTLANLAYS
+269 KSLANLAYS

-331 AVNNVFNEYLERQV
+331 TVNKVFNDYLDRQV

-368 KMFDSLDINEK
+368 KMFDSLDIDEK
-379 QYLNNIMKSKL
+379 QYLNGIMKSKL
-390 ASLNENSSIEDAAK
+390 ASLDENSSIEDAAK
-404 AFAAYELGP
+404 AFAGYELGP

-419 KGAVEATGS
+419 KGAVEATGA
-428 GIQRAFNWLKDR
+428 GIQSAFNWLKDR

>member
-8 YFSDANKSVDKDD
+8 YFSDANKSIDKDD
-21 KKATKDA
+21 KKATKNA

-35 LDQLKGGSIWK
+35 LDQLKSGSIWK
-46 RNKVKQMEPGK
+46 HNKVNQMKPGQ

-69 ATIPHK
+69 ATITQK
-75 KQAEENVKATKDQ
+75 KPAEENVKATKDQ
-88 PKSGSIWKRVKA
+88 PKRGSIWKRIEV
-100 NPMLD
+100 NPL
-105 KITRL
+105 KLGKTTRL
-110 NDSLDQATIAQ
+110 NDDSLDQAAKAQ
-121 KKQAEENAKAEKAEK
+121 KKQAEENAKAE
-136 VKKAEEAKKAEAVKK
+136 EAKKAEAANKP
-151 SQTPKDDSEKQ
+151 QTPKDDSKKQ
-162 GTTSTTLDATSAS
+162 DAVSSSEDDPKKQDATSAS
-175 KDIQSIM
+175 KDIQTIM
-182 ETANNY
+182 ETASNY

-203 NIDYMLEDA
+203 NIDYMLEND

-219 EASDN
+219 E
-224 TKEEDSDNTKEK
+224 DSV
-236 DSAKKKEKDS
+236 
-246 AKKQELLKKLKS
+246 KKQELLKKLKS

-269 KTLANLAYS
+269 KSLANLAYS

-331 AVNNVFNEYLERQV
+331 TVNKVFNDYLDRQV
-345 ASKWK
+345 AAKWK

-368 KMFDSLDINEK
+368 KMFDSLDIDEK
-379 QYLNNIMKSKL
+379 QYLNGIMKSKL
-390 ASLNENSSIEDAAK
+390 ASLDENSSIEDAAK
-404 AFAAYELGP
+404 AFAGYELGP
-413 IATEVL
+413 IATKVL
-419 KGAVEATGS
+419 KGAVEATGA
-428 GIQRAFNWLKDR
+428 GIQSAFNWLKDR

>member
-46 RNKVKQMEPGK
+46 HNKVNQMKPGQ

-69 ATIPHK
+69 ATITQK
-75 KQAEENVKATKDQ
+75 KQTEENVKATKDQ
-88 PKSGSIWKRVKA
+88 PKSGSIWKRIKV

-110 NDSLDQATIAQ
+110 NESLEQAAIAQ
-121 KKQAEENAKAEKAEK
+121 KKQAEENAKAE
-136 VKKAEEAKKAEAVKK
+136 EAKKAEAAKK
-151 SQTPKDDSEKQ
+151 PQTPKDDSKKQ
-162 GTTSTTLDATSAS
+162 DTASTKQDASSAS
-175 KDIQSIM
+175 KDIQTIM
-182 ETANNY
+182 ETASNY

-203 NIDYMLEDA
+203 NIDYMLEND

-219 EASDN
+219 E
-224 TKEEDSDNTKEK
+224 
-236 DSAKKKEKDS
+236 DS

-269 KTLANLAYS
+269 KSLANLAYS

-331 AVNNVFNEYLERQV
+331 TVNKVFNDYLDRQV

-368 KMFDSLDINEK
+368 KMFDSLDIDEK
-379 QYLNNIMKSKL
+379 QYLNGIMKSKL
-390 ASLNENSSIEDAAK
+390 ASLDENSSIEDAAK
-404 AFAAYELGP
+404 AFAGYELGP

-428 GIQRAFNWLKDR
+428 GIQSAFNWLKDR

>member
-8 YFSDANKSVDKDD
+8 YFSDANKSIDEND
-21 KKATKDA
+21 KKATKNA

-46 RNKVKQMEPGK
+46 RNKVNQMKPGK

-69 ATIPHK
+69 A
-75 KQAEENVKATKDQ
+75 A
-88 PKSGSIWKRVKA
+88 
-100 NPMLD
+100 
-105 KITRL
+105 
-110 NDSLDQATIAQ
+110 IAQ
-121 KKQAEENAKAEKAEK
+121 KKQAEENAKAEKAKVEK
-136 VKKAEEAKKAEAVKK
+136 SKAEKAKAVNKP
-151 SQTPKDDSEKQ
+151 QTPKDDFKKQ
-162 GTTSTTLDATSAS
+162 DATSTKQDTESTKQDAESAS

-182 ETANNY
+182 ETASNY

-203 NIDYMLEDA
+203 NIDYMLEND

-219 EASDN
+219 E
-224 TKEEDSDNTKEK
+224 
-236 DSAKKKEKDS
+236 DS

-269 KTLANLAYS
+269 KSLANLAYS

-331 AVNNVFNEYLERQV
+331 TVNKVFNDYLNRQV

-368 KMFDSLDINEK
+368 KMFDSLDIDEK
-379 QYLNNIMKSKL
+379 QYLNGLMKSKL
-390 ASLNENSSIEDAAK
+390 AGLDENSSIEDAAK
-404 AFAAYELGP
+404 AFAGYELGP
-413 IATEVL
+413 IATEIL

-428 GIQRAFNWLKDR
+428 GIQSAFNWLKDR

>member
-8 YFSDANKSVDKDD
+8 YFSDANKLIDKDD

-46 RNKVKQMEPGK
+46 HNKVNQMKPGQ
-57 ITRLNDDFLGYQ
+57 ITRLNDDFLSYIGYH
-69 ATIPHK
+69 A
-75 KQAEENVKATKDQ
+75 A
-88 PKSGSIWKRVKA
+88 
-100 NPMLD
+100 
-105 KITRL
+105 
-110 NDSLDQATIAQ
+110 IAQ
-121 KKQAEENAKAEKAEK
+121 KKQAEENAKAEKA
-136 VKKAEEAKKAEAVKK
+136 KAEKAKAVKAK
-151 SQTPKDDSEKQ
+151 AVNKPQTPKDDSEKQ
-162 GTTSTTLDATSAS
+162 DATSAS
-175 KDIQSIM
+175 KDLQTIM
-182 ETANNY
+182 ETASNY

-203 NIDYMLEDA
+203 NIDYMLEND

-219 EASDN
+219 E
-224 TKEEDSDNTKEK
+224 
-236 DSAKKKEKDS
+236 DS

-269 KTLANLAYS
+269 KSLANLAYS

-331 AVNNVFNEYLERQV
+331 TVNKVFNDYLNRQV

-368 KMFDSLDINEK
+368 KMFDSLDIDEK
-379 QYLNNIMKSKL
+379 QYLNGIMKSKL
-390 ASLNENSSIEDAAK
+390 ASLDENSSIEDAAK
-404 AFAAYELGP
+404 AFAGYELGP

-428 GIQRAFNWLKDR
+428 GIQSAFNWLKDR

>member
-8 YFSDANKSVDKDD
+8 YFSDANKSIDKDD

-46 RNKVKQMEPGK
+46 RNKVNRMKPGQ
-57 ITRLNDDFLGYQ
+57 ITRLNDDFLSYLGYQ
-69 ATIPHK
+69 A
-75 KQAEENVKATKDQ
+75 A
-88 PKSGSIWKRVKA
+88 
-100 NPMLD
+100 
-105 KITRL
+105 
-110 NDSLDQATIAQ
+110 IAQ
-121 KKQAEENAKAEKAEK
+121 KKQAEENAKAEKA
-136 VKKAEEAKKAEAVKK
+136 KAEKAKAEKAKAVNKP
-151 SQTPKDDSEKQ
+151 QTPKDDSKKQ
-162 GTTSTTLDATSAS
+162 EAASTNQDTESTKQDAESAS
-175 KDIQSIM
+175 EDLRTIM
-182 ETANNY
+182 ETAGNY

-203 NIDYMLEDA
+203 NIDYMLEND

-219 EASDN
+219 E
-224 TKEEDSDNTKEK
+224 
-236 DSAKKKEKDS
+236 DS

-269 KTLANLAYS
+269 KSLANLAYS

-331 AVNNVFNEYLERQV
+331 TVNKVFNDYLNRQV

-368 KMFDSLDINEK
+368 KMFDSLDIDEK
-379 QYLNNIMKSKL
+379 QYLNGIMKSKL
-390 ASLNENSSIEDAAK
+390 ASLDENSSIEDAAK
-404 AFAAYELGP
+404 AFAGYELGP

-428 GIQRAFNWLKDR
+428 GIQSAFNWLKDR

>member
-8 YFSDANKSVDKDD
+8 YFSDANKAVDEND

-35 LDQLKGGSIWK
+35 LDQLKSGSIWK
-46 RNKVKQMEPGK
+46 RNKVNQMKPGQ

-69 ATIPHK
+69 ATITQK

-88 PKSGSIWKRVKA
+88 PKSGSIWKRIKV
-100 NPMLD
+100 NPLELG
-105 KITRL
+105 KTTRL
-110 NDSLDQATIAQ
+110 NDDSLDQAAIAQ
-121 KKQAEENAKAEKAEK
+121 KKQAEENAKAE
-136 VKKAEEAKKAEAVKK
+136 EAKKAEAANKP
-151 SQTPKDDSEKQ
+151 QTPKDDSKKQ
-162 GTTSTTLDATSAS
+162 DTASAS
-175 KDIQSIM
+175 EDDTKKQDAVSASEDIRTIM
-182 ETANNY
+182 EAVSNY

-203 NIDYMLEDA
+203 NIDYMLENDKA
-212 KSAAMKE
+212 AAMKE
-219 EASDN
+219 E
-224 TKEEDSDNTKEK
+224 
-236 DSAKKKEKDS
+236 DS

-269 KTLANLAYS
+269 KSLANLAYS

-315 GKIKDYDIKQ
+315 DKIKDYDIKQ
-325 QTDRTD
+325 QIDRTD
-331 AVNNVFNEYLERQV
+331 TVNKVFNEYLNRQV

-379 QYLNNIMKSKL
+379 QYLNGIMKSKL
-390 ASLNENSSIEDAAK
+390 ASLDENSSIEDAAK
-404 AFAAYELGP
+404 AFAGYELGP

-428 GIQRAFNWLKDR
+428 GIQSAFNWLKGR